1 MNQLEAALERITMK
15 AGAKPGAHKEKM
27 HFDHKTGRIIHR
39 YASVPIFDK
48 FDYEQ
53 KLEQAINHDYLKA
66 NVYDHY
72 LFRHRPN

>member
-15 AGAKPGAHKEKM
+15 AGGKPGAHKEKM